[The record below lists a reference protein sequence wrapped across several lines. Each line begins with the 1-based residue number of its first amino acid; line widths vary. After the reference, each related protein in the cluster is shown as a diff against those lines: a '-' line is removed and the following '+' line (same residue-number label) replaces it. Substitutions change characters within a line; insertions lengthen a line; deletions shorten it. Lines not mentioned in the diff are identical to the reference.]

1 MNPTTNKEKRQT
13 MTTIKTLQ
21 KADLAQFTG
30 SEQWFRHALVRSVL
44 FTDGAKHVADAGGA
58 YWLLDEIALAQR
70 YKKRVVAEAFQNWT
84 LKVKD
89 DNTARLTCDD
99 GNGNIVFSKRIP
111 FTDFRYRKSAFI
123 SATTPFCCRASI
135 DAARGRLMRG
145 RPFCRAGADSEK
157 NSESAHLSSLLYFE
171 ARIFL
176 AKKLPVAFL
185 LTITRRRSPVNFALR
200 LNTEKIP

>member
-1 MNPTTNKEKRQT
+1 

-70 YKKRVVAEAFQNWT
+70 YKKRVAAEEFQNWT

-89 DNTARLTCDD
+89 DNTARLTCDN

-111 FTDFRYRKSAFI
+111 FTDF
-123 SATTPFCCRASI
+123 P
-135 DAARGRLMRG
+135 L
-145 RPFCRAGADSEK
+145 PE
-157 NSESAHLSSLLYFE
+157 NSLYFCNNT
-171 ARIFL
+171 IL
-176 AKKLPVAFL
+176 LP
-185 LTITRRRSPVNFALR
+185 S
-200 LNTEKIP
+200 EY